1 MSLRLIATCPKNLSS
16 PTRDLCITIR
26 KRMYFSGLPCISNPG
41 SSKEASSFQTGSS
54 VFSATDVEYFSLPNW
69 IIVYVSLV
77 PLLPFGF
84 RSLAWSTVTCTWVG
98 NHFWAC
104 SDNIILGFCF
114 VTFFGFVVFV
124 FSSAEFRSAGSAPPA
139 GRARFPDHCILQ
151 STSASLR
158 GMGGLPQGPY
168 RLTSKWPAR
177 TAGDAAAAGVPFSR
191 RSTGVHITW
200 PPARP
205 PGPGLRAQP
214 DAASRRHRP
223 RACAPAALRP
233 GLRPVRPGSSSD
245 PADTNRTV
253 GGPRGLAPS
262 ARAASP
268 RLLPPS
274 RAAEAWASGAEAA
287 AVSWIGTRGRPRR
300 RHEARPASGTRGS

>member
-1 MSLRLIATCPKNLSS
+1 MTGADGRGTPPLRGSLS
-16 PTRDLCITIR
+16 PA
-26 KRMYFSGLPCISNPG
+26 
-41 SSKEASSFQTGSS
+41 EAQG
-54 VFSATDVEYFSLPNW
+54 
-69 IIVYVSLV
+69 
-77 PLLPFGF
+77 
-84 RSLAWSTVTCTWVG
+84 
-98 NHFWAC
+98 
-104 SDNIILGFCF
+104 
-114 VTFFGFVVFV
+114 
-124 FSSAEFRSAGSAPPA
+124 
-139 GRARFPDHCILQ
+139 
-151 STSASLR
+151 STSPGR
-158 GMGGLPQGPY
+158 
-168 RLTSKWPAR
+168 
-177 TAGDAAAAGVPFSR
+177 
-191 RSTGVHITW
+191 